1 MPQSTNGR
9 IIRDSQVCGGEPI
22 FKGTRVSLRTVLAS
36 LADGDT
42 PEMIIAAFPSL
53 TKDDVQA
60 AIAFAAA
67 SAEEDLPTP
76 AVPDVR

>member
-1 MPQSTNGR
+1 MSQSTNGR

-42 PEMIIAAFPSL
+42 PEKIIAAFPSL